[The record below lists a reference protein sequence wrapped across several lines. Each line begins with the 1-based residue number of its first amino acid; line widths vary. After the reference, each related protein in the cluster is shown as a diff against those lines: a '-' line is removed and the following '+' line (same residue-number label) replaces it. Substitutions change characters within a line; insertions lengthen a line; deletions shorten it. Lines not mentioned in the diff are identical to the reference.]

1 MSKIYITG
9 SSDGLGKLAAEKLIQ
24 QGHEVFLH
32 ARNEKRVKD
41 TKRSFGESAKIFMAD
56 LADLVEVKA
65 LATEL
70 NKLGKMD
77 AIIHNAG
84 VYQADATTLLQVNV
98 LAPFILTCLVQK
110 PQRLIYLSSGMH
122 KGGRP
127 LFRESDL
134 KSVNYS
140 DSKLM
145 VTALALAVAKKYPD
159 VYSNAVDPGWVP
171 TKMGG
176 SNAPDSFDNG
186 VDTQVWLAE
195 SISPSALVSG
205 KYWKFMEE
213 REPHPASQ
221 DHSYQE
227 KLISL
232 CEKLTGVNFDSEYPA
247 QS

>member
-1 MSKIYITG
+1 MSKIFITG
-9 SSDGLGKLAAEKLIQ
+9 SSDGLGKLAAEKLIA
-24 QGHEVFLH
+24 QGHEVFIH
-32 ARNEKRVKD
+32 ARNERRAED
-41 TKRSFGESAKIFMAD
+41 TKRSFGDSAKICIAD
-56 LADLVEVKA
+56 LTNQDEVQA
-65 LATEL
+65 LASEL
-70 NKLGKMD
+70 NKLGQMD
-77 AIIHNAG
+77 TIIHNAG
-84 VYQADATTLLQVNV
+84 VFQADATTLLRINV
-98 LAPFILTCLVQK
+98 LAPFILSCLIQK

-127 LFRESDL
+127 LFLKRDL

-176 SNAPDSFDNG
+176 SNATDSFDNG

-213 REPHPASQ
+213 REPNPASQ
-221 DHSYQE
+221 DHSYQQ

-232 CEKLTGVNFDSEYPA
+232 CEKLTGVNFDLK
-247 QS
+247 